1 MHINGM
7 GAESGFYTAS
17 SLEIKTER
25 RVCIMYVCMYVF
37 ASSSLTW
44 GGYPLKGSIS

>member
-25 RVCIMYVCMYVF
+25 RVCIMYVCMYVCVCF
-37 ASSSLTW
+37 FFSHL
-44 GGYPLKGSIS
+44 GGISFERFH